1 MCMAEQCKHLLCF
14 DEIFGVEISDVSSWQ
29 CFVYL
34 NNFCDGNIWKFGKM
48 MIYAQITISTALKII
63 KLSLWM
69 NMIVFKEE
77 GNRK

>member
-34 NNFCDGNIWKFGKM
+34 NNFLMEIFGNLEKWWSM
-48 MIYAQITISTALKII
+48 
-63 KLSLWM
+63 
-69 NMIVFKEE
+69 
-77 GNRK
+77 RK

>member
-34 NNFCDGNIWKFGKM
+34 NNFKNNDNGLG
-48 MIYAQITISTALKII
+48 S
-63 KLSLWM
+63 
-69 NMIVFKEE
+69 
-77 GNRK
+77 